1 MPSPMTLCR
10 HERAHI
16 VDSSFFGHGY
26 STDASRR
33 IFCDVCRMQRWL
45 DVEAALARSQA
56 DLGLIPQDAAD
67 AIAEAARLDLVDLDE
82 VRCGIRRTAHSLVSL
97 LGALQKASG
106 PAGEFVH
113 YGATTQ
119 DILDTAQILEMRD
132 VVDEV
137 EGDLDA
143 MLATLV
149 ELARGHRDTVM
160 IGRTHARPA
169 LPTTFGLKVAGW
181 IDELLRQAERVEAM
195 RRRVLVAELFGG
207 VGTMAGFE
215 GRGPELLE
223 RFASRLSLGAPV
235 IGWHVA
241 RDRVAEFVTTLA
253 MLAATLGRIADEIRT
268 LSRPEFDELEEGWEY
283 GRVGSSTMP
292 HKRNPEECEQLVV
305 LARLSRAAATLSLE
319 GMIQEHER
327 DSRGL
332 RLEWAAVAD
341 VSHHTLA
348 ALSILGRLL
357 AGLKVH
363 EDLMAER
370 ARQAADSI
378 CSEALMLALA
388 RHVGKQSAHHLVYEV
403 SQGAQDAGRPLREA
417 LGQRPEVVDLL
428 GAAAI
433 DHIFDPSRYLGSSG
447 TMVDRVVSDAERWLA
462 RRLAADAASPQ

>member
-1 MPSPMTLCR
+1 MTTFCS
-10 HERAHI
+10 HERASI

-45 DVEAALARSQA
+45 DVEVALAHAQA
-56 DLGLIPQDAAD
+56 DLGIIPRQAAD
-67 AIAEAARLDLVDLDE
+67 DIAAAARLELFDLEE
-82 VRCGIRRTAHSLVSL
+82 VRAGIRRTAHSLVSL
-97 LGALQKASG
+97 LSALQKAAG
-106 PAGEFVH
+106 TAGELVH

-119 DILDTAQILEMRD
+119 DILDTAQVLEMRD
-132 VVDEV
+132 VLDEA
-137 EGDLDA
+137 EGDLRA
-143 MLATLV
+143 IAARLV
-149 ELARGHRDTVM
+149 ELARRHRDSLM

-181 IDELLRQAERVEAM
+181 VDELLRHAERMEAM
-195 RRRVLVAELFGG
+195 RPRVLVAELFGG

-215 GRGPELLE
+215 GRGPELVE
-223 RFASRLSLGAPV
+223 SFASRLSLTAPAV
-235 IGWHVA
+235 GWHVA
-241 RDRVAEFVTTLA
+241 RDRVADFVTTVA
-253 MLAATLGRIADEIRT
+253 MLAATVGRIGDEVRT

-305 LARLSRAAATLSLE
+305 LARLSRAAAGLALE

-348 ALSILGRLL
+348 ALCILRRLL
-357 AGLKVH
+357 DGLEVH

-388 RHVGKQSAHHLVYEV
+388 RHMGKQSAHHLVYEV
-403 SQGAQDAGRPLREA
+403 SQGAQDRGLPLREA
-417 LGQRPEVVDLL
+417 LRQRPEVTEAL
-428 GAAAI
+428 GDGAI
-433 DHIFDPSRYLGSSG
+433 DDIFDPSRYLGSSG
-447 TMVDRVVSDAERWLA
+447 AMVDRVVAEAERWLA
-462 RRLAADAASPQ
+462 LRP